1 MTKALDIPEKG
12 RPIRP
17 ALLRYFR
24 QHIGVTMYLDDI
36 MSGIGEVDPRRVQSG
51 IGNFLREDPDGQFLT
66 CTRRGQA
73 WVYRPPAV
81 QPAAEQAAAAQPQVP
96 GFSLPPR
103 KENELFERLGELK
116 DGSVLL
122 RDEGGSL
129 WAARRM

>member
-1 MTKALDIPEKG
+1 MTKMMDGAPEKG

-36 MSGIGEVDPRRVQSG
+36 MSGIGEADPRRVQSG
-51 IGNFLREDPDGQFLT
+51 IGNFLREDPEGQFLT

-81 QPAAEQAAAAQPQVP
+81 PPAQAAA
-96 GFSLPPR
+96 SPPPAAASAPR
-103 KENELFERLGELK
+103 RTENELFERLGELQ

-122 RDEGGSL
+122 RDESSNI
-129 WAARRM
+129 WTARRM